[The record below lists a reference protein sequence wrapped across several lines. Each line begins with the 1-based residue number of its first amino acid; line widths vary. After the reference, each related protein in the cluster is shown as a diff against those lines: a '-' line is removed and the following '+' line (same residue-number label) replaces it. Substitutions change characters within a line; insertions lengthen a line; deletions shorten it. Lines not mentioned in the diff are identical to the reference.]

1 MSGRVGEAS
10 KRVMAF
16 VLGGRRVVSGSWP
29 LYRILAMALTISGVL
44 QLVTGKVPGSVTA
57 TQSPEWTDV
66 AYMWMQLIGGG
77 AITASLTV
85 GRSNYSISLYLERL
99 GAVLVFVSSLVYVLS
114 VVDYNSG
121 PPTSSGVWLVIGFG
135 IYCGFRVVEITQTLR
150 EVSAQM
156 KRRR

>member
-1 MSGRVGEAS
+1 MTARAA
-10 KRVMAF
+10 KAAHRVMVF

-29 LYRILAMALTISGVL
+29 LYRILALMLTISGVL
-44 QLVTGKVPGSVTA
+44 QLATGKVPGSVTA

-66 AYMWMQLIGGG
+66 AYMWMQLVGG
-77 AITASLTV
+77 AAILVSLTV
-85 GRSNYSISLYLERL
+85 GRSNYSISLYLERF

-135 IYCGFRVVEITQTLR
+135 LYCGFRVVEIARTLH
-150 EVSAQM
+150 EVSGQM